1 MADARRCHEGKGLWH
16 THGVRKV
23 LLIDGH
29 SLAYRAFYALPVE
42 NFTTA
47 SGQSTNAIYG
57 FASMLINLLDE
68 EKPDQVIAAFDVSRK
83 TFRSDRF
90 PEYKANRAKTPD
102 EFRSQVPLI
111 YSLLEGFNI
120 SFIEAE
126 GFEAD
131 DLIATLVREF
141 LSDDP
146 LNEIFITT
154 GDRDSFQ
161 LVKDKVTVLYPKK
174 GVTDL
179 ARMTSEAIELKYG
192 VGPDQYPDFAALR
205 GDASDNLPS
214 IPGVGEKTAAKWLQ
228 QYGSLAEIVKAS
240 PDIPGKIGQALR
252 DNLEQLQLNREL
264 TQLVDSVPIAQDR
277 LKELVAGGW
286 KGIDREALFR
296 FFTSLEIKTLKD
308 RIGKLPATELNPDPA
323 SELGASENFLEE
335 SEPVGDL
342 RRIVEI
348 SKESAR
354 DRFRELVRE
363 IVKEKA
369 RSEVAIYCDFQLSET
384 DTVFGPTVM
393 IAIAPNENEIYWWRD
408 QSIPLWLIS
417 EEHFFGHQ
425 VKDMLRRAGDF
436 FRESAEIA
444 EGEFY
449 PPSAKVTFDTEL
461 AAYLLNPGSRDLA
474 LESLIE
480 SELGKP
486 LRLSGDDQSFKPEFA
501 GELWLVRRSLEKKLI
516 EKDLLKL
523 LLEIEIPLLKILA
536 FMEFIGVG
544 FDAVKAEKIR
554 RTFAEENE
562 KLIASAHKL
571 AGREFNVN
579 SPKQLQ
585 AVLFDELKLPKT
597 KKIKTGLS
605 TDADS
610 LNWLLSE
617 TSHPLVAALLRI
629 REITKLQSVVEGLI
643 NSATKNRIRS
653 IFQQAITSTG
663 RLSSTEPNLQNIPVR
678 SEEGRKIRDC
688 FIAESPFISLLTAD
702 YSQIEMR
709 IMAHLSKDVALLE
722 AFHSGEDLHATVAS
736 QVFGVKPSEVTAEM
750 RRTTKA
756 MSYGLAYGLSAFGL
770 AQQLDLSPNEA
781 SDLMKSYFSRFG
793 GIRDY
798 LQSVV
803 SEARDRGFTETLL
816 GRRRYLPDL
825 QSDNRQRREMAERM
839 ALNAP
844 IQGSAADIIK
854 LAMLRV
860 ERSIQAAGVK
870 SRLILQ
876 VHDEL
881 IFEVWAGEEQVLE
894 ELVRQEMAGAY
905 PLDAE
910 LTVNVGIGRSWDEAA
925 H

>member
-1 MADARRCHEGKGLWH
+1 M
-16 THGVRKV
+16 RKI

-141 LSDDP
+141 LSDNP
-146 LNEIFITT
+146 SNEIFITT

-179 ARMTSEAIELKYG
+179 ARMSSEAIKLKYG

-252 DNLEQLQLNREL
+252 NNLDQLQLNRDL
-264 TQLVDSVPIAQDR
+264 TQLIDSVPIAQDR
-277 LKELVAGGW
+277 LKELVAGEW

-308 RIGKLPATELNPDPA
+308 RVGKLPATELNPDPA

-335 SEPVGDL
+335 SDPAGGL
-342 RRIVEI
+342 RRIDEI

-354 DRFRELVRE
+354 DKFRGIIR
-363 IVKEKA
+363 EKA
-369 RSEVAIYCDFQLSET
+369 SGEVAIYCDFQLSEA

-408 QSIPLWLIS
+408 QLIPEWLINGAP
-417 EEHFFGHQ
+417 FFGHQ

-436 FRESAEIA
+436 FRESVS
-444 EGEFY
+444 EFY
-449 PPSAKVTFDTEL
+449 PPSCEVTFDTEL
-461 AAYLLNPGSRDLA
+461 AAYLLNPGSRDLE

-501 GELWLVRRSLEKKLI
+501 GDLWLLRRSLERKLI

-536 FMEFIGVG
+536 SMEFVGVG
-544 FDAVKAEKIR
+544 FDVGKAEKIR
-554 RTFAEENE
+554 STFAEENE

-617 TSHPLVAALLRI
+617 TNHPLLASLLRI

-688 FIAESPFISLLTAD
+688 FIAEPPFISLLTAD

-709 IMAHLSKDVALLE
+709 IMAHLSKDSALLE
-722 AFHSGEDLHATVAS
+722 AFRSGEDLHATVAS

-781 SDLMKSYFSRFG
+781 SDLMKIYFSRFG

-860 ERSIQAAGVK
+860 ERAIQAAGVQ

-881 IFEVWAGEEQVLE
+881 IFEVWAGEERGLE
-894 ELVRQEMAGAY
+894 ELVRSEMAGAY

>member
-1 MADARRCHEGKGLWH
+1 M
-16 THGVRKV
+16 RKI

-57 FASMLINLLDE
+57 FASMLINLLNE
-68 EKPDQVIAAFDVSRK
+68 ERPDQVIAAFDVSRK
-83 TFRSDRF
+83 TFRSERF

-102 EFRSQVPLI
+102 EFRSQIPLI

-120 SFIEAE
+120 ACIEVE

-131 DLIATLVREF
+131 DLIATLVKEF
-141 LSDDP
+141 RIDSDS
-146 LNEIFITT
+146 NEVFITT

-192 VGPDQYPDFAALR
+192 VNPDQYPDFAALR

-228 QYGSLAEIVKAS
+228 LYGNLAEIIKAS
-240 PDIPGKIGQALR
+240 PEMPGKIGQALR
-252 DNLEQLQLNREL
+252 DNLEQLRLNREL
-264 TQLVDSVPIAQDR
+264 TQLIENVPIAKDQLSGLITGR
-277 LKELVAGGW
+277 WAGV
-286 KGIDREALFR
+286 DREALFK
-296 FFTSLEIKTLKD
+296 FFTSLEIKTLKE
-308 RIGKLPATELNPDPA
+308 RINKLPATQSGADPEAESSLNPVTNPEA
-323 SELGASENFLEE
+323 EKNPS
-335 SEPVGDL
+335 GDSKAAGKS
-342 RRIVEI
+342 RKIVEI
-348 SKESAR
+348 SKEQAR
-354 DRFRELVRE
+354 DKMREL
-363 IVKEKA
+363 A
-369 RSEVAIYCDFQLSET
+369 RDEVALYWDFEEAEIE
-384 DTVFGPTVM
+384 TVFGPTLK
-393 IAIAPNENEIYWWRD
+393 IAVAPNENEIFWWHD
-408 QSIPLWLIS
+408 QELPEWLINQAP
-417 EEHFFGHQ
+417 FFGHQ
-425 VKDMLRRAGDF
+425 VKEMLRDVGDF
-436 FRESAEIA
+436 FRESGKSER
-444 EGEFY
+444 EFHA
-449 PPSAKVTFDTEL
+449 SAVEVTFDTEL
-461 AAYLLNPGSRDLA
+461 AAYLLNPGSRDLE
-474 LESLIE
+474 LETLIE
-480 SELGKP
+480 SELGKSMA
-486 LRLSGDDQSFKPEFA
+486 LSGGDQSFKPEAA
-501 GELWLVRRSLEKKLI
+501 GDLWLIRRSLEKKLI

-523 LLEIEIPLLKILA
+523 LLEIEIPLLKVLA
-536 FMEFIGVG
+536 DMEFIGVG
-544 FDAVKAEKIR
+544 FDTAKADKIR
-554 RTFAEENE
+554 ATFAEENE
-562 KLIASAHKL
+562 KLISSAHKL

-617 TSHPLVAALLRI
+617 TNHPLVAALLRI

-643 NSATKNRIRS
+643 NSAQKNRIRS

-678 SEEGRKIRDC
+678 SEEGRKIREC
-688 FIAESPFISLLTAD
+688 FIAEAPYTSLLTAD

-770 AQQLDLSPNEA
+770 AQQLDLSPTEA
-781 SDLMKSYFSRFG
+781 SDLMKNYFSRFG

-803 SEARDRGFTETLL
+803 SEARERGFTQTLL
-816 GRRRYLPDL
+816 GRKRYLPDL

-860 ERSIQAAGVK
+860 ERSIQGLGLS

-881 IFEVWAGEEQVLE
+881 IFEVWAGEERSLE
-894 ELVRQEMAGAY
+894 ELVRREMAGAY

>member
-1 MADARRCHEGKGLWH
+1 CE
-16 THGVRKV
+16 
-23 LLIDGH
+23 
-29 SLAYRAFYALPVE
+29 
-42 NFTTA
+42 
-47 SGQSTNAIYG
+47 
-57 FASMLINLLDE
+57 
-68 EKPDQVIAAFDVSRK
+68 
-83 TFRSDRF
+83 
-90 PEYKANRAKTPD
+90 
-102 EFRSQVPLI
+102 
-111 YSLLEGFNI
+111 
-120 SFIEAE
+120 
-126 GFEAD
+126 
-131 DLIATLVREF
+131 
-141 LSDDP
+141 
-146 LNEIFITT
+146 
-154 GDRDSFQ
+154 
-161 LVKDKVTVLYPKK
+161 
-174 GVTDL
+174 
-179 ARMTSEAIELKYG
+179 
-192 VGPDQYPDFAALR
+192 
-205 GDASDNLPS
+205 
-214 IPGVGEKTAAKWLQ
+214 
-228 QYGSLAEIVKAS
+228 
-240 PDIPGKIGQALR
+240 
-252 DNLEQLQLNREL
+252 
-264 TQLVDSVPIAQDR
+264 
-277 LKELVAGGW
+277 
-286 KGIDREALFR
+286 
-296 FFTSLEIKTLKD
+296 
-308 RIGKLPATELNPDPA
+308 
-323 SELGASENFLEE
+323 
-335 SEPVGDL
+335 
-342 RRIVEI
+342 
-348 SKESAR
+348 
-354 DRFRELVRE
+354 
-363 IVKEKA
+363 
-369 RSEVAIYCDFQLSET
+369 
-384 DTVFGPTVM
+384 
-393 IAIAPNENEIYWWRD
+393 
-408 QSIPLWLIS
+408 
-417 EEHFFGHQ
+417 
-425 VKDMLRRAGDF
+425 
-436 FRESAEIA
+436 
-444 EGEFY
+444 
-449 PPSAKVTFDTEL
+449 VTFDTEL
-461 AAYLLNPGSRDLA
+461 AAYLLNPGSRDLEF
-474 LESLIE
+474 ESLIE

-501 GELWLVRRSLEKKLI
+501 GDLWLLRRSLERKLI

-536 FMEFIGVG
+536 SMEFVGVG
-544 FDAVKAEKIR
+544 FDVGKAEKIR
-554 RTFAEENE
+554 STFAEENE

-617 TSHPLVAALLRI
+617 TNHPLLASLLRI

-688 FIAESPFISLLTAD
+688 FIAEPPFISLLTAD

-709 IMAHLSKDVALLE
+709 IMAHLSKDSALLE

-860 ERSIQAAGVK
+860 ERAIQAAGVQ

-881 IFEVWAGEEQVLE
+881 IFEVWAGEERGLE
-894 ELVRQEMAGAY
+894 ELVRSEMAGAY